1 MKSRTACPSWQK
13 SADFI
18 FLRRGDC
25 IKDSRELSLRLI
37 LDTDPGVD
45 DAIAILLALAA
56 PRAEVTGLTTLGG
69 NVPRARATRN
79 ALALLQA
86 AGRADIPVARG
97 AARPLTGRYRPSVAF
112 HGPGGL
118 SARLPEPPTPAI
130 RETAVDFLE
139 AQLTAASGG
148 VTVVALGPLTNLA
161 RLQRRRPGILEMN
174 AEMNAGL
181 VVMGGAVE
189 TRGNV
194 TPRAEF
200 NFFSDPQAAA
210 QILALD
216 IPMTLADL
224 AACRQVG
231 ISREQAAGLSSDT
244 LLGQLALR
252 ILHGWFARDARRE
265 RFEFYDPLA
274 VALALDPGL
283 AAVRRVSLSV
293 GAAPGEHCGE
303 TTVAREPGPV
313 SLADK
318 VNAPRFFALLSELLG
333 WRGL

>member
-1 MKSRTACPSWQK
+1 M
-13 SADFI
+13 
-18 FLRRGDC
+18 RRGAS

-118 SARLPEPPTPAI
+118 SARLPEPATPAI

-148 VTVVALGPLTNLA
+148 VTVVAPGPLTNLA
-161 RLQRRRPGILEMN
+161 RLQRRRPGILEIN
-174 AEMNAGL
+174 ASL

-200 NFFSDPQAAA
+200 NFYSDPQAAA
-210 QILALD
+210 HILAQD
-216 IPMTLADL
+216 TPMTLADL

-244 LLGQLALR
+244 LLSQLALR
-252 ILHGWFARDARRE
+252 ILHGWFARDAQRE

-293 GAAPGEHCGE
+293 GTAPGEHWGE
-303 TTVAREPGPV
+303 TTVASEPGPV
-313 SLADK
+313 SLATEVDT
-318 VNAPRFFALLSELLG
+318 PRFFALLSELLG
-333 WRGL
+333 WRGI